1 MHKQTIFMQRK
12 LVTLLMLV
20 FVPNIFLRAQLPSS
34 YTPMDLIPQVIT
46 SLPDPCDNSATRAWG
61 PEDEKGNLNFLT
73 GDRIRENLGLISLGR
88 VYNLS
93 HVLEPGQ
100 MGFAAFLDFKSN
112 LGSWPGRGAG
122 NTITNNEE
130 TLGNSAF
137 NPDRAGV
144 LQFEIGTQ
152 LDGFNHFTQGGI
164 TYNCFDT
171 RDPEA
176 HLYSEGDPGA
186 LPGGNPGDDYVFRG
200 HARMGIENVG
210 TIIARGI
217 LIDVGGFLREIEVSA
232 GRDPENFPPSDYEF
246 TPEEIEE
253 SLLRQNM
260 TIDDI
265 RPGDALLVRT
275 AWAGRYW
282 TSNPTDP
289 RNERLKYLNNGQ
301 DKDFLPGGPGLDV
314 RAIQWT
320 LNRQPVLVGADVK
333 SIEIANP
340 FKEADPFHRPGH
352 VSWLSSGIY
361 MLEDVDLEEWAA
373 DCEHERLQKIRAE
386 ESSIEGSCYIATLIV
401 QTIPIRGSGGSTVAP
416 IIIR

>member
-1 MHKQTIFMQRK
+1 MNNQTIVIQRK
-12 LVTLLMLV
+12 LIALLMLV
-20 FVPNIFLRAQLPSS
+20 LVPNIFLRAQLPSS
-34 YTPMDLIPQVIT
+34 YTPMDLIPEVIT
-46 SLPDPCDNSATRAWG
+46 ALPDPCDNAATRAWG
-61 PEDEKGNLNFLT
+61 PKDEKGNLNFLT
-73 GDRIRENLGLISLGR
+73 GDRIRENLALISLGK

-93 HVLEPGQ
+93 HVLEPGH

-112 LGSWPGRGAG
+112 LGQWPGRGAG

-130 TLGNSAF
+130 TLGNSSF

-176 HLYSEGDPGA
+176 HLYAEGDPGA
-186 LPGGNPGDDYVFRG
+186 LPGGNPGNDYVFRG

-217 LIDVGGFLREIEVSA
+217 LIDVGGFLREREVSA
-232 GRDPENFPPSDYEF
+232 GQDPENFPPSEYEF
-246 TPEEIEE
+246 TPEEIEQ

-282 TSNPTDP
+282 TSNPIDP

-301 DKDFLPGGPGLDV
+301 DKEFLPGGPGLGA

-320 LNRQPVLVGADVK
+320 LNRQPVLIAADVK

-340 FKEADPFHRPGH
+340 FKEPDPFHRPGH

-373 DCEHERLQKIRAE
+373 DCEYERLQKMRVE
-386 ESSIEGSCYIATLIV
+386 QSSVEGSCYIATLIV

-416 IIIR
+416 IVIR